1 MSRTRQMVVGL
12 VGHCGADAS
21 YLRIAVTGSAPGSRV
36 VVFHD
41 EADFYTSL
49 GAAELDLVLLNRR
62 VDYGFEVSD
71 GVELVR
77 QIKARRPQQRVM
89 MEGDLW
95 INTWDGHYWGAGSAP
110 VNAAH
115 YKLDPLVD
123 LPVEGEISKWAEV
136 VEGTPRQVE
145 GARRFCAERMAA
157 GDYRAGCPAVGMPEG
172 R

>member
-89 MEGDLW
+89 MVSNFAE
-95 INTWDGHYWGAGSAP
+95 TQAAAEAAGAMPGFGKREIGTAK
-110 VNAAH
+110 VKERIAAA
-115 YKLDPLVD
+115 LACND
-123 LPVEGEISKWAEV
+123 AEV
-136 VEGTPRQVE
+136 T
-145 GARRFCAERMAA
+145 
-157 GDYRAGCPAVGMPEG
+157 VGKTSAC
-172 R
+172 